1 LTAKRDIILCLALAA
16 GVALLPLLIGT
27 RYIITQTTLFFIWA
41 IVVTQ
46 WNLVLGVAG
55 IFSLAQM
62 ALFAVGAYATAMLG
76 YYFAVPL
83 ILAMPAAA
91 FVTVVVSVVIGLA
104 CLRLRGPYV
113 ALLTLAIAQVIYL
126 IVVNDTECF
135 TNPPSGCMPLF
146 GGVRGFSRFG
156 DLGFRSLPG
165 SKWYIAHFYVG
176 LALLTLATLFSIA
189 IIRGP
194 LGLAFQAL
202 RDNPA
207 YAMSRGISKFKYQLW
222 VFGLSAFFTGLAG
235 AFYAAQFGV
244 VGPIVFSLAMLLFL
258 LSMIVVGGMGTVWGP
273 LLGAAVLMLTDEAMR
288 EVGDWRDIGLGLI
301 LAAFVIFLPKGL
313 TGLRL
318 PSALSSKLRMPMPGD
333 IDAARHPDLVVA
345 EDVVE
350 KPRNG

>member
-1 LTAKRDIILCLALAA
+1 M
-16 GVALLPLLIGT
+16 LIGT
-27 RYIITQTTLFFIWA
+27 RYIITQMTLFFIWA

-46 WNLVLGVAG
+46 WNLVLGVGG

-76 YYFAVPL
+76 YYFGVPIL
-83 ILAMPAAA
+83 LAMPAAGL
-91 FVTVVVSVVIGLA
+91 VTVLVSIIIGLA

-126 IVVNDTECF
+126 VVVNDTACF
-135 TNPPSGCMPLF
+135 TNPPSGCLPLF

-156 DLGFRSLPG
+156 DLGFRSLMG
-165 SKWYIAHFYVG
+165 SKWYVAHYYVG
-176 LALLTLATLFSIA
+176 LGLVLLAVIFSIA

-202 RDNPA
+202 RDNPG

-235 AFYAAQFGV
+235 AFYAVQFGV

-258 LSMIVVGGMGTVWGP
+258 LSMIVVGGMGTIWGP
-273 LLGAAVLMLTDEAMR
+273 LLGAAVLMLADEGMR
-288 EVGDWRDIGLGLI
+288 EVGDWRDIGLGLV
-301 LAAFVIFLPKGL
+301 LALFVILLPRGL
-313 TGLRL
+313 IGLRGIQGKSGGTQS
-318 PSALSSKLRMPMPGD
+318 P
-333 IDAARHPDLVVA
+333 
-345 EDVVE
+345 
-350 KPRNG
+350 

>member
-1 LTAKRDIILCLALAA
+1 MSNRRRDILIALALAA
-16 GVALLPLLIGT
+16 VLALVPLITGT
-27 RYIITQTTLFFIWA
+27 RYVLTQMTLFFIWA

-62 ALFAVGAYATAMLG
+62 ALFATGAYATAMLG
-76 YYFAVPL
+76 YYFAVP
-83 ILAMPAAA
+83 IFLAMPVAGL
-91 FVTVVVSVVIGLA
+91 VTVAVSALIGLA

-126 IVVNDTECF
+126 MVVNDTACF
-135 TNPPSGCMPLF
+135 TNPPSGCLPLF

-156 DLGFRSLPG
+156 DLGFRGLLG
-165 SKWYIAHFYVG
+165 SKWYVAHYYVG
-176 LALLTLATLFSIA
+176 LALATLAVIFSIA

-202 RDNPA
+202 RDNPG
-207 YAMSRGISKFKYQLW
+207 YAISRGISKFNYQLW
-222 VFGLSAFFTGLAG
+222 VFSLSAFFTGIAG

-273 LLGAAVLMLTDEAMR
+273 LLGAAVLMLADEGMR
-288 EVGDWRDIGLGLI
+288 EFGDWRDIGLGLI
-301 LAAFVIFLPKGL
+301 LAVFVILLPKGL
-313 TGLRL
+313 IGLR
-318 PSALSSKLRMPMPGD
+318 SRFSGTR
-333 IDAARHPDLVVA
+333 
-345 EDVVE
+345 
-350 KPRNG
+350 

>member
-1 LTAKRDIILCLALAA
+1 MSNRRRDILIAVALAA
-16 GVALLPLLIGT
+16 VLALVPLITGT
-27 RYIITQTTLFFIWA
+27 RYVLTQMTLFFIWA

-62 ALFAVGAYATAMLG
+62 ALFATGAYATAMLG
-76 YYFAVPL
+76 YYFAVP
-83 ILAMPAAA
+83 IFLAMPVAGL
-91 FVTVVVSVVIGLA
+91 VTVAVSALIGLA

-126 IVVNDTECF
+126 MVVNDTACF
-135 TNPPSGCMPLF
+135 TNPPSGCLPLF

-156 DLGFRSLPG
+156 DLGFRGLLG
-165 SKWYIAHFYVG
+165 SKWYVAHYYVG
-176 LALLTLATLFSIA
+176 LVLATLAVIFSIA

-202 RDNPA
+202 RDNPG
-207 YAMSRGISKFKYQLW
+207 YAISRGISKFNYQLW
-222 VFGLSAFFTGLAG
+222 VFSLSAFFTGIAG

-273 LLGAAVLMLTDEAMR
+273 LLGAAVLMLADEGMR
-288 EVGDWRDIGLGLI
+288 EFGDWRDIGLGLI
-301 LAAFVIFLPKGL
+301 LAVFVILLPKGL
-313 TGLRL
+313 IGLR
-318 PSALSSKLRMPMPGD
+318 SRFSGTR
-333 IDAARHPDLVVA
+333 
-345 EDVVE
+345 
-350 KPRNG
+350 

>member
-1 LTAKRDIILCLALAA
+1 MSNRRRDILIALALAA
-16 GVALLPLLIGT
+16 VLALVPLITGT
-27 RYIITQTTLFFIWA
+27 RYVLTQMTLFFIWA

-62 ALFAVGAYATAMLG
+62 ALFATGAYATAMLG
-76 YYFAVPL
+76 YYFAVPIL
-83 ILAMPAAA
+83 LAMPVAGL
-91 FVTVVVSVVIGLA
+91 VTVAVSALIGLA

-126 IVVNDTECF
+126 MVVNDTACF
-135 TNPPSGCMPLF
+135 TNPPSGCLPLF

-156 DLGFRSLPG
+156 DLGFRGLLG
-165 SKWYIAHFYVG
+165 SKWYVAHYYVG
-176 LALLTLATLFSIA
+176 LALATLAVIFSIA

-202 RDNPA
+202 RDNPG
-207 YAMSRGISKFKYQLW
+207 YAISRGISKFNYQLW
-222 VFGLSAFFTGLAG
+222 VFSLSAFFTGIAG

-273 LLGAAVLMLTDEAMR
+273 LLGAAVLMLADEGMR
-288 EVGDWRDIGLGLI
+288 EFGDWRDIGLGLI
-301 LAAFVIFLPKGL
+301 LAVFVILLPKGL
-313 TGLRL
+313 IGLR
-318 PSALSSKLRMPMPGD
+318 SRFSGTR
-333 IDAARHPDLVVA
+333 
-345 EDVVE
+345 
-350 KPRNG
+350 

>member
-1 LTAKRDIILCLALAA
+1 MSNRRRDILIALALAA
-16 GVALLPLLIGT
+16 VLALVPLITGT
-27 RYIITQTTLFFIWA
+27 RYVLTQMTLFFIWA

-62 ALFAVGAYATAMLG
+62 ALFATGAYATAMLG
-76 YYFAVPL
+76 YYFAVPIL
-83 ILAMPAAA
+83 LAMPVAGL
-91 FVTVVVSVVIGLA
+91 VTVAVSALIGLA

-126 IVVNDTECF
+126 MVVNDTACF
-135 TNPPSGCMPLF
+135 TNPPSGCLPLF

-156 DLGFRSLPG
+156 DLGFRGLLG
-165 SKWYIAHFYVG
+165 SKWYVAHYYVG
-176 LALLTLATLFSIA
+176 LLLATLAVIFSIA

-202 RDNPA
+202 RDNPG
-207 YAMSRGISKFKYQLW
+207 YAISRGISKFSYQLW
-222 VFGLSAFFTGLAG
+222 VFSLSAFFTGIAG

-273 LLGAAVLMLTDEAMR
+273 LLGAAVLMLADEGMR
-288 EVGDWRDIGLGLI
+288 EFGDWRDIGLGLI
-301 LAAFVIFLPKGL
+301 LAVFVILLPKGL
-313 TGLRL
+313 IGLR
-318 PSALSSKLRMPMPGD
+318 SRFSGKR
-333 IDAARHPDLVVA
+333 
-345 EDVVE
+345 
-350 KPRNG
+350 